1 MAKLAKRQNPAEM
14 MDDDNPEWAEDFFQ
28 GAICIS
34 RGCQLWVKA
43 LGHSKVLQLYGFVSK
58 ESIR

>member
-14 MDDDNPEWAEDFFQ
+14 LDDDNPGWAEDFPQ
-28 GAICIS
+28 GATCIS

-43 LGHSKVLQLYGFVSK
+43 
-58 ESIR
+58 